1 MSDQRRVSPGER
13 RIRFGART
21 MTRIARS
28 FPRASVA
35 PYGRF
40 VVSVGYSVKLTDLKA
55 YSAFCPLPKLLIL
68 HSNAARFRLQ
78 IPRILLNLTAP
89 SPAFVRELEGTC
101 CIERFF
107 KTLKEQIL
115 WVRHFRS
122 IRNWF
127 TPLRSSALFTTDPG

>member
-1 MSDQRRVSPGER
+1 MTSAESARESEGLGLGRGLWPESLGLSQGRQSPPMG
-13 RIRFGART
+13 GLLSQWGT
-21 MTRIARS
+21 
-28 FPRASVA
+28 
-35 PYGRF
+35 
-40 VVSVGYSVKLTDLKA
+40 VKLTDLKA

-89 SPAFVRELEGTC
+89 SPAFVREPEGTC